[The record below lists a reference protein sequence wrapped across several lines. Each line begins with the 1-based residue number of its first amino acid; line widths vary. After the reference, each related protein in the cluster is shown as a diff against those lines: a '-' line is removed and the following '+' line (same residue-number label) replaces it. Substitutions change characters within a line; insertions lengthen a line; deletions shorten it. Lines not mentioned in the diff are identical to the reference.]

1 MISISAKSVGFY
13 VGNKDKRVQELLTGL
28 TETWG
33 SRLEGMDDK
42 WKLVFRGALACYQA
56 IYQDWI
62 EEGSSV
68 SCIDSCIVGAG
79 GDDFNI
85 WDEQPDLVEYIQAIA
100 DDFSESDIEGLIE
113 ALTVQIRG

>member
-1 MISISAKSVGFY
+1 MVSTSAKPIGHY
-13 VGNKDKRVQELLTGL
+13 VSSQDAVNQGILEEMENL
-28 TETWG
+28 WG
-33 SRLEGMDDK
+33 SRFEKLERK

-62 EEGSSV
+62 EEGSSI

-85 WDEQPDLVEYIQAIA
+85 WDEQADLVEYIQLTAHEL
-100 DDFSESDIEGLIE
+100 SEKEIENLIE
-113 ALTVQIRG
+113 ALTAQLAG

>member
-1 MISISAKSVGFY
+1 MKPLGYY
-13 VGNKDKRVQELLTGL
+13 VSSQDTVNQGILDEMQEL
-28 TETWG
+28 WG
-33 SRLEGMDDK
+33 SRLENLERK

-85 WDEQPDLVEYIQAIA
+85 WEEQADLAEYIQLVA
-100 DDFSESDIEGLIE
+100 DELSEREIENLIE
-113 ALTVQIRG
+113 ALTAQLAG